1 MSMNDILTESDAEIA
16 RLKQV
21 RSLLV
26 PTAGK
31 AQKAA
36 APTKQKRKMSK
47 EARERIAEAQR
58 KRWAKQKKK
67 KSSTAAKKADDKVP
81 F

>member
-1 MSMNDILTESDAEIA
+1 MNDILTEIDAEIA

-31 AQKAA
+31 AQRAA
-36 APTKQKRKMSK
+36 APEKQKRKMSK
-47 EARERIAEAQR
+47 EARERIADAQR

-67 KSSTAAKKADDKVP
+67 AAKKPAKKTDDKVP
-81 F
+81 V